1 MRNIFILAIVGSA
14 LIHLEVR
21 AETRAYSLCPN
32 IQSVHYSDPTKN
44 RSIVMNYDPVRKYF
58 VFLRCGESD
67 TARTTARVQENKCH
81 IYKQGHESV
90 LCRDEITQSRVSR
103 VISDVVDAGVST
115 AIYGPMSN
123 LSKIRSII
131 DTARQLSI
139 TPQCLGTSMMK
150 AMVLGVNSSAI
161 TDTFYQAATE
171 IGPMTGLTRFATRNP
186 EAKASYVFSQVD
198 SIISPG
204 SRTMS
209 NGDERGV
216 NLTGPSYMTA
226 QRNNTD
232 TDRLVLDTAEHR
244 SLCTYM
250 KHLGNEPVAPTEE
263 AQSRAVSSQKN
274 GLIDLSSVP

>member
-1 MRNIFILAIVGSA
+1 MKNLVILAIVGSF
-14 LIHLEVR
+14 LIHFEAL

-32 IQSVHYSDPTKN
+32 IQSVHYSDPKKN

-67 TARTTARVQENKCH
+67 TARTTSRVQENKCH
-81 IYKQGHESV
+81 IYRQGHEGA

-123 LSKIRSII
+123 LSKVRRII
-131 DTARQLSI
+131 STARQLSI

-150 AMVLGVNSSAI
+150 AMALGVNSSAI
-161 TDTFYQAATE
+161 TDTFYQASTE

-186 EAKASYVFSQVD
+186 TAKASYVFSQVN

-204 SRTMS
+204 SGS
-209 NGDERGV
+209 KGSDDERRV

-232 TDRLVLDTAEHR
+232 TDRLVLDTAEHH

-250 KHLGNEPVAPTEE
+250 KNLGNEPVAPTED
-263 AQSRAVSSQKN
+263 AQARAVSSQRN
-274 GLIDLSSVP
+274 GLITLD

>member
-1 MRNIFILAIVGSA
+1 MIQLEA
-14 LIHLEVR
+14 L

-32 IQSVHYSDPTKN
+32 IQSVLYSDPTRN
-44 RSIVMNYDPVRKYF
+44 RSIVMNYDPVKKYF

-67 TARTTARVQENKCH
+67 TARTTSRTQENKCH
-81 IYKQGHESV
+81 IYQQGHESA
-90 LCRDEITQSRVSR
+90 LCRSEITQSRVSR
-103 VISDVVDAGVST
+103 VIADVVDAGVST

-123 LSKIRSII
+123 LSKVRRII
-131 DTARQLSI
+131 DTARQLRV

-186 EAKASYVFSQVD
+186 AAKASYVFSQLD
-198 SIISPG
+198 SIIAPG
-204 SRTMS
+204 SRAIGAG
-209 NGDERGV
+209 NERGV

-232 TDRLVLDTAEHR
+232 VDRLVLDTAEHR

-250 KHLGNEPVAPTEE
+250 KHLGNEPGTPVEEE
-263 AQSRAVSSQKN
+263 AQSRAVSSEKD
-274 GLIDLSSVP
+274 GIIILD